1 MCDPKVRYLEQ
12 QNKMLETKWKLLQ
25 DQTASTSNA
34 EPLLRAYIAN
44 LQRQLEFL
52 NTDKSRLDMENGAMH
67 TNVNDYKK
75 RQDPSLHLRRRK
87 SSTACELE
95 PGFQT

>member
-1 MCDPKVRYLEQ
+1 MCVPKVRHLEQ

-52 NTDKSRLDMENGAMH
+52 NTDKKRLDMENGAMH

-75 RQDPSLHLRRRK
+75 RQVPSWQARGRK
-87 SSTACELE
+87 IGGACELW
-95 PGFQT
+95 PSFQK

>member
-1 MCDPKVRYLEQ
+1 MCVPKVRYLEQ

-44 LQRQLEFL
+44 MQRQLEFL
-52 NTDKSRLDMENGAMH
+52 NTDKNRLDMENGAMH
-67 TNVNDYKK
+67 ANVNNYKK
-75 RQDPSLHLRRRK
+75 RQDPSWQTRGEK
-87 SSTACELE
+87 NSSACELE
-95 PGFQT
+95 PSFQT

>member
-1 MCDPKVRYLEQ
+1 
-12 QNKMLETKWKLLQ
+12 MLDTKWKLLQ

-52 NTDKSRLDMENGAMH
+52 NNDKHRLDMENGAMH
-67 TNVNDYKK
+67 TSVNDYKK
-75 RQDPSLHLRRRK
+75 RQESVSANDGREKTAPPVNFSLVFRRDFHR
-87 SSTACELE
+87 
-95 PGFQT
+95 

>member
-1 MCDPKVRYLEQ
+1 MCVPQVRYLEQ
-12 QNKMLETKWKLLQ
+12 QNKMLDTKWKLLQ

-52 NTDKSRLDMENGAMH
+52 STDKMRLDMENGAMH
-67 TNVNDYKK
+67 ANVNDYKT
-75 RQDPSLHLRRRK
+75 RQDEEEGGKKIALHVNLSLI
-87 SSTACELE
+87 
-95 PGFQT
+95 F

>member
-1 MCDPKVRYLEQ
+1 
-12 QNKMLETKWKLLQ
+12 MLETKWKLLQ

-52 NTDKSRLDMENGAMH
+52 NTDKNRLDMENGAMH
-67 TNVNDYKK
+67 ANVNDYKK
-75 RQDPSLHLRRRK
+75 RQESSWLAMGRK
-87 SSTACELE
+87 KQQRL
-95 PGFQT
+95 

>member
-1 MCDPKVRYLEQ
+1 
-12 QNKMLETKWKLLQ
+12 MLETKWKLLQ

-34 EPLLRAYIAN
+34 EPLLKAYIAN

-52 NTDKSRLDMENGAMH
+52 NTDKHRLDMENGAMH

-75 RQDPSLHLRRRK
+75 RHDLSLQMRRRK
-87 SSTACELE
+87 TSAASELE